1 MSLPV
6 CLPRYDSMSY
16 YFPTRGTTIAAL
28 PEQRYMTT
36 TPTPRTSHPYRMYD
50 AIVAQPNAI
59 ASVIESQREQCA
71 EVGSIL
77 AGKRRIHV
85 VGIGTSWHAALV
97 GASILTDGPEAF
109 AHNSF
114 EFCTA
119 TPSVT
124 PDDGVIVISH
134 RGTKRSSYDA
144 LDMAV
149 AAGAYTVAITST
161 DPGPRIQV
169 ADAGIRTVEQET
181 SSAFTISYTTALT
194 ALAMLNLA
202 MAGHLADSDN
212 GLAALPGNIAAILAR
227 EDDVKSVVT
236 DHQDK
241 RRFISA
247 AWGANTANA
256 YEVALKIKETSRAD
270 CEGFQI
276 EQLLHGPFCS
286 LDPDCLLTMI
296 ATPGDDRGRAL
307 DLTNAAA
314 ALGAPVWALSNRPA
328 GGLAEAGARIFP
340 LPETPSYLTPIAS
353 VVPLQ
358 LFTYHLALARG
369 THPDLFQQDIPGQAA
384 ARVHYDL

>member
-1 MSLPV
+1 M
-6 CLPRYDSMSY
+6 
-16 YFPTRGTTIAAL
+16 
-28 PEQRYMTT
+28 T

-50 AIVAQPNAI
+50 AITAQPDAI
-59 ASVIESQREQCA
+59 ASVIDSQRELCA
-71 EVGSIL
+71 EVGRTL
-77 AGKRRIHV
+77 ASKRRIHV

-97 GASILTDGPEAF
+97 GASMLTDGPEAF

-119 TPSVT
+119 TPSVSA
-124 PDDGVIVISH
+124 DDGVIVVSH

-144 LDMAV
+144 LGPGGKPPAPTPSPSRPPTPGR
-149 AAGAYTVAITST
+149 ASRWPTLASAPWSRKRPRPSPSATPPPSPRWPCST
-161 DPGPRIQV
+161 WPWPDTLN
-169 ADAGIRTVEQET
+169 DA
-181 SSAFTISYTTALT
+181 
-194 ALAMLNLA
+194 
-202 MAGHLADSDN
+202 DN
-212 GLAALPGNIAAILAR
+212 GLADLPGSIAAILAR
-227 EDDVKSVVT
+227 EDDVKSVVAE
-236 DHQDK
+236 HSDK

-247 AWGANTANA
+247 AWGGNTANA

-286 LDPDCLLTMI
+286 LDPDCLLTII
-296 ATPGDDRGRAL
+296 ATAGDDRGRTG
-307 DLTNAAA
+307 DLARAAV
-314 ALGAPVWALSNRPA
+314 ALGAPVWALSNRPD
-328 GGLAEAGARIFP
+328 AELTDAGARVFP
-340 LPETPSYLTPIAS
+340 LPDTPSTLTPIAS

>member
-1 MSLPV
+1 M
-6 CLPRYDSMSY
+6 
-16 YFPTRGTTIAAL
+16 
-28 PEQRYMTT
+28 T
-36 TPTPRTSHPYRMYD
+36 TPTPRAAHPYRMYD
-50 AIVAQPNAI
+50 AIVSQPDAI
-59 ASVIESQREQCA
+59 ASVIDSQREQCA
-71 EVGSIL
+71 EVGRTL

-97 GASILTDGPEAF
+97 GASIMTDGPESF

-119 TPSVT
+119 TPSVNA
-124 PDDGVIVISH
+124 DDGVIVISH

-144 LDMAV
+144 LDVAV
-149 AAGAYTVAITST
+149 DKGAYTVAITST

-169 ADAGIRTVEQET
+169 ADAGIRTVAQET
-181 SSAFTISYTTALT
+181 SAAFTVSYTTALT

-202 MAGHLADSDN
+202 MAGNLNDADN
-212 GLAALPGNIAAILAR
+212 GLAELSQQVAQILAA
-227 EDDVKSVVT
+227 EDDVKSVVA
-236 DHQDK
+236 DHQDR

-247 AWGANTANA
+247 GWGANTANA

-286 LDPDCLLTMI
+286 LDPDCLLTLI

-307 DLTNAAA
+307 DLTKAAV
-314 ALGAPVWALSNRPA
+314 ALGAPVWALSNSPDD
-328 GGLAEAGARIFP
+328 GLIDAGARIFP
-340 LPETPSYLTPIAS
+340 LPDTPSYLTPIAS

-369 THPDLFQQDIPGQAA
+369 THPDLFQQDVPGQAT

>member
-1 MSLPV
+1 M
-6 CLPRYDSMSY
+6 
-16 YFPTRGTTIAAL
+16 
-28 PEQRYMTT
+28 T
-36 TPTPRTSHPYRMYD
+36 TPTPRAAHPYRMYD
-50 AIVAQPNAI
+50 AIVSQPDAI
-59 ASVIESQREQCA
+59 ASVIESQRERCA
-71 EVGSIL
+71 EVGEIL

-97 GASILTDGPEAF
+97 GASIMTDGPEAF

-119 TPSVT
+119 TPAVT
-124 PDDGVIVISH
+124 ADDAVIVVSH

-144 LDMAV
+144 LDVAV
-149 AAGAYTVAITST
+149 AKGAYTVAITST
-161 DPGPRIQV
+161 DPGPRIRV
-169 ADAGIRTVEQET
+169 ADVGIRTVAQET
-181 SSAFTISYTTALT
+181 SAAFTVSYTTALT

-202 MAGHLADSDN
+202 MGGRLDADDN
-212 GLAALPGNIAAILAR
+212 GLSELPAQVSQILAA
-227 EDDVKSVVT
+227 EDDVKSVVAE
-236 DHQDK
+236 HHGK

-286 LDPDCLLTMI
+286 LDSDCLLTVI
-296 ATPGDDRGRAL
+296 ATSGDDRGRAG
-307 DLTNAAA
+307 DLARAAA
-314 ALGAPVWALSNRPA
+314 ALGTPVWALSNRQDD
-328 GGLAEAGARIFP
+328 GLVDAGARIFP
-340 LPETPSYLTPIAS
+340 LPDTPTCLTPIAS

-369 THPDLFQQDIPGQAA
+369 THPDLFQQDVPGQAA

>member
-1 MSLPV
+1 M
-6 CLPRYDSMSY
+6 
-16 YFPTRGTTIAAL
+16 
-28 PEQRYMTT
+28 T

-50 AIVAQPNAI
+50 AIVSQPDAI
-59 ASVIESQREQCA
+59 ASVISSQREQCA
-71 EVGSIL
+71 EVGRTL
-77 AGKRRIHV
+77 AGKRRIHII
-85 VGIGTSWHAALV
+85 GIGTSWHAALV
-97 GASILTDGPEAF
+97 GASITTAGPESF

-124 PDDGVIVISH
+124 ADDGVIVISH

-144 LDMAV
+144 LDVAV
-149 AAGAYTVAITST
+149 ASGAYTVAITST

-181 SSAFTISYTTALT
+181 SAAFTVSYTTALT

-202 MAGHLADSDN
+202 MAGKLNDSDN
-212 GLAALPGNIAAILAR
+212 GLAELPAQVSQILAA
-227 EDDVKSVVT
+227 EDDVKAVVA

-247 AWGANTANA
+247 AWGANRANA

-286 LDPDCLLTMI
+286 LDPDCLLTII
-296 ATPGDDRGRAL
+296 AAPGDDRGRAL
-307 DLTNAAA
+307 DLANAAA
-314 ALGAPVWALSNRPA
+314 ALGAPVWALSNRPDD
-328 GGLAEAGARIFP
+328 GLIDAGACIFP
-340 LPETPSYLTPIAS
+340 LPDTPSYLTPIAS
-353 VVPLQ
+353 IVPLQ

>member
-1 MSLPV
+1 
-6 CLPRYDSMSY
+6 
-16 YFPTRGTTIAAL
+16 
-28 PEQRYMTT
+28 MTT
-36 TPTPRTSHPYRMYD
+36 PAPRTAHPYRMYD
-50 AIVAQPNAI
+50 AIVSQPKAI
-59 ASVIESQREQCA
+59 ASVIASQREQCA
-71 EVGSIL
+71 EVGRTL
-77 AGKRRIHV
+77 ATKRRIHI

-97 GASILTDGPEAF
+97 GASILADGPEAF

-119 TPSVT
+119 TPQVT
-124 PDDGVIVISH
+124 PDDAVIVISH

-144 LDMAV
+144 LDLAV
-149 AAGAYTVAITST
+149 ARGAYTVAITST

-169 ADAGIRTVEQET
+169 ADAGIRTVAQET
-181 SSAFTISYTTALT
+181 SAAFTISYTTALT

-202 MAGHLADSDN
+202 MAGNLNAAGN
-212 GLAALPGNIAAILAR
+212 GLVELPQQVARILSA
-227 EDDVKSVVT
+227 EADVKAVVT
-236 DHQDK
+236 EHQAK

-247 AWGANTANA
+247 AWGANRANA

-286 LDPDCLLTMI
+286 MDSDCLLSII

-314 ALGAPVWALSNRPA
+314 ALGTPVWALSNRPND
-328 GGLAEAGARIFP
+328 GLSDAGARIFP
-340 LPETPSYLTPIAS
+340 LPDTPSMLTPIAS

-369 THPDLFQQDIPGQAA
+369 THPDLFQQDVPGQAA

>member
-1 MSLPV
+1 M
-6 CLPRYDSMSY
+6 
-16 YFPTRGTTIAAL
+16 
-28 PEQRYMTT
+28 T

-50 AIVAQPNAI
+50 AITAQPDAI
-59 ASVIESQREQCA
+59 AAVIDGQRELCA
-71 EVGSIL
+71 DVGAIL

-97 GASILTDGPEAF
+97 GAAILTDGPEAF

-114 EFCTA
+114 EFCTE

-124 PDDGVIVISH
+124 SDDGVIVLSH
-134 RGTKRSSYDA
+134 RGTKRSSYEA
-144 LDMAV
+144 LDAAV
-149 AAGAYTVAITST
+149 ARGAYTVAVTST

-169 ADAGIRTVEQET
+169 ADAGIRTVAQET
-181 SSAFTISYTTALT
+181 SAAFTISYTTALT

-202 MAGHLADSDN
+202 MAGTLADAAN
-212 GLAALPGNIAAILAR
+212 GLADLPGNIAAILAR
-227 EDDVKSVVT
+227 EDDVKAVVAE
-236 DHQDK
+236 HQDK

-286 LDPDCLLTMI
+286 LDPDCLLTVI
-296 ATPGDDRGRAL
+296 ATPGDDRGRTG
-307 DLTNAAA
+307 DLARAAA
-314 ALGAPVWALSNRPA
+314 ALGAPVWALSNRDN
-328 GGLAEAGARIFP
+328 GELTDAGARIFP
-340 LPETPSYLTPIAS
+340 LPDTPAYLTPIAS

-358 LFTYHLALARG
+358 LFTYQLALARG
-369 THPDLFQQDIPGQAA
+369 THPDLFQQDVPGQAA

>member
-1 MSLPV
+1 M
-6 CLPRYDSMSY
+6 
-16 YFPTRGTTIAAL
+16 
-28 PEQRYMTT
+28 T
-36 TPTPRTSHPYRMYD
+36 TPTPRAAHPYRMYD
-50 AIVAQPNAI
+50 AIVSQPDAI
-59 ASVIESQREQCA
+59 ASVIASQSEQCA
-71 EVGSIL
+71 EIGRTL

-97 GASILTDGPEAF
+97 GASIMSAGPESF

-114 EFCTA
+114 EFCID

-124 PDDGVIVISH
+124 GDDAVVVISH

-144 LDMAV
+144 LDVAV
-149 AAGAYTVAITST
+149 ARGAYTIAITST

-169 ADAGIRTVEQET
+169 ADAGIRTVAQET
-181 SSAFTISYTTALT
+181 SAAFTLSYTTALT

-202 MAGHLADSDN
+202 MAGRLDADDN
-212 GLAALPGNIAAILAR
+212 GLSELPQQVSQLLAA
-227 EDDVKSVVT
+227 EDDVKSVVA
-236 DHQDK
+236 DHSNK

-286 LDPDCLLTMI
+286 LDTDCLLTLI

-314 ALGAPVWALSNRPA
+314 ALGAPVWSLSNRPED
-328 GGLAEAGARIFP
+328 GLADAGARVFP
-340 LPETPSYLTPIAS
+340 LPNTPSYLAPIAS

-358 LFTYHLALARG
+358 LFTYHLALAHG
-369 THPDLFQQDIPGQAA
+369 AHPDLFQQDVPGQAA

>member
-1 MSLPV
+1 M
-6 CLPRYDSMSY
+6 
-16 YFPTRGTTIAAL
+16 PTRERQA
-28 PEQRYMTT
+28 MTT
-36 TPTPRTSHPYRMYD
+36 PPTPRTSHPYRMYD
-50 AIVAQPNAI
+50 AITAQPDAI
-59 ASVIESQREQCA
+59 ASVISSRREQCA
-71 EVGSIL
+71 EVGEIL
-77 AGKRRIHV
+77 ATKRRIHV

-97 GASILTDGPEAF
+97 GASILNGGPEAF

-124 PDDGVIVISH
+124 SDDGVIVLSH
-134 RGTKRSSYDA
+134 RGTKRSSYEA
-144 LDMAV
+144 LDIAV
-149 AAGAYTVAITST
+149 SRGAYTVAVTST

-194 ALAMLNLA
+194 VLAMLNLV
-202 MAGHLADSDN
+202 MAGSLADADN
-212 GLAALPGNIAAILAR
+212 GLAHLPGNISAILDR
-227 EDDVKSVVT
+227 EDDVKSVVA
-236 DHQDK
+236 DHRDR

-286 LDPDCLLTMI
+286 LDADCLLTLI
-296 ATPGDDRGRAL
+296 ATPDEDRGRAG
-307 DLTNAAA
+307 DLARAAQ
-314 ALGAPVWALSNRPA
+314 ALGTPVWALSSRSD
-328 GGLAEAGARIFP
+328 GDLADAGARIFP
-340 LPETPSYLTPIAS
+340 LPDTPPYLAPIAS
-353 VVPLQ
+353 VAPLQ

-384 ARVHYDL
+384 ARAHYDL

>member
-1 MSLPV
+1 M
-6 CLPRYDSMSY
+6 
-16 YFPTRGTTIAAL
+16 
-28 PEQRYMTT
+28 T
-36 TPTPRTSHPYRMYD
+36 TPTPRTAHPFRMYD
-50 AIVAQPNAI
+50 AITSQPDAI
-59 ASVIESQREQCA
+59 AAVIASQRDLCA
-71 EVGSIL
+71 EVGRTL

-97 GASILTDGPEAF
+97 GAAIMTDGPEAF

-124 PDDGVIVISH
+124 ADDGVIVISH

-144 LDMAV
+144 LDV
-149 AAGAYTVAITST
+149 AIARGAYTVAITST
-161 DPGPRIQV
+161 DPGPRIRV
-169 ADAGIRTVEQET
+169 SDVGIRTVEQET
-181 SSAFTISYTTALT
+181 SAAFTISYTTALT
-194 ALAMLNLA
+194 ALAMINLA
-202 MAGHLADSDN
+202 MAGRLDAADN
-212 GLAALPGNIAAILAR
+212 GLSELPRQVAGILAA
-227 EDDVKSVVT
+227 EDDVKAVAA
-236 DHQDK
+236 DHQGK

-247 AWGANTANA
+247 AWGANRANA

-286 LDPDCLLTMI
+286 LDSDCLITLI
-296 ATPGDDRGRAL
+296 ATPGDDRGRSL
-307 DLTNAAA
+307 DLTNAAT
-314 ALGAPVWALSNRPA
+314 ALGAPVWALSNRPDD
-328 GGLAEAGARIFP
+328 GLADAGARIFP
-340 LPETPSYLTPIAS
+340 LPTTPSYLTPIAS